1 MRIYIKSFTQAQK
14 ARNYLAQHDVR
25 CMIERTQNRGQ
36 GCGFALNIMGSVSRE
51 KVCALLAE
59 IGVSCGLS

>member
-14 ARNYLAQHDVR
+14 AREYLARHR
-25 CMIERTQNRGQ
+25 IRSIIERTHTRGQ
-36 GCGFALNIMGSVSRE
+36 GCGFELRISGDADRD
-51 KVCALLAE
+51 KVCALLAD